1 MMSEKQLRSRQ
12 KKIKHLQLQKEEQQ
26 KTELRKRSNKIF
38 NNYLKVIDPE
48 LYMHLQQLQV
58 QPELIFLKQLRCLL
72 CREFTINNVLSMW
85 DYVLAGIEED
95 GRFYLQTKGQSGES
109 GKSAG
114 VYGEEDYFFG
124 HLDALINLDYV
135 CVAMIQYQ
143 RQALLGS
150 DYIDCLKVMMN
161 YPKLECA
168 ADIIKISERVR
179 KLLCE

>member
-1 MMSEKQLRSRQ
+1 
-12 KKIKHLQLQKEEQQ
+12 
-26 KTELRKRSNKIF
+26 
-38 NNYLKVIDPE
+38 
-48 LYMHLQQLQV
+48 V

-72 CREFTINNVLSMW
+72 CREFTLNNVLSMW
-85 DYVLAGIEED
+85 DYVLSGIEEE
-95 GRFYLQTKGQSGES
+95 GRFFLQS
-109 GKSAG
+109 KSKQAN
-114 VYGEEDYFFG
+114 VYGEEDYFFN

-143 RQALLGS
+143 RKALLES

-179 KLLCE
+179 KLLFDKQIKQHKQVLEVNTFPQMIEKQDYQFTCIIDNENDNSSD